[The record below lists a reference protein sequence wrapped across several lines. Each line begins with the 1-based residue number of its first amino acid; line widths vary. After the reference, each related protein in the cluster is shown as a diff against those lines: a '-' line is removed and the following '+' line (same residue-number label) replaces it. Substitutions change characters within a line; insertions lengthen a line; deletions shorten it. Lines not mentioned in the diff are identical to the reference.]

1 MNVYVRVRSTTRVY
15 ILGTIRTFGPISWR
29 HYGQSTFQNVYCV
42 RDDLA
47 VQSNAKKSR
56 TTENNPHMVSQTKRT
71 RSSPYDCSS
80 WRSVTPELKVSL
92 RSKEPIKNV
101 KKKSNHHRPSLII
114 SFSWVKR
121 VVGSQL
127 NFQNAVNTC
136 AVKLIALDKTKSNY
150 VKRFVFWKNPKPEF
164 IEIQKKIRG
173 FYFRVPFIT
182 LSMFYWHDTTYRPLG
197 SFWSD
202 EL

>member
-1 MNVYVRVRSTTRVY
+1 MNNRQFVFFKLCSRRAGGPKQCKKRPERHNN
-15 ILGTIRTFGPISWR
+15 IL
-29 HYGQSTFQNVYCV
+29 
-42 RDDLA
+42 
-47 VQSNAKKSR
+47 
-56 TTENNPHMVSQTKRT
+56 HMVSLSKGS

-80 WRSVTPELKVSL
+80 WRSFQCLFFWQKKKTPELKVSL